1 MLHEISDV
9 RQVEDDDFRRW
20 FMDEFFD
27 LIVWYD
33 KQNKITG
40 FQLCYD
46 KVRNEHALTWRSG
59 RGFIHTRIDDGE
71 RPGSS
76 KMSPIL
82 VADGAFD
89 KMSIAERFK
98 RESGQID
105 PEIAALVFE
114 KVMTYPKGR

>member
-9 RQVEDDDFRRW
+9 RQVENDDFRRW

-33 KQNKITG
+33 KRNRITG

-46 KVRNEHALTWRSG
+46 KIRNEHALTWRSG

-89 KMSIAERFK
+89 KMSIAEHFK

-105 PEIAALVFE
+105 PEIAAFVFE
-114 KVMTYPKGR
+114 KVMSYPEGR